1 MRFAITITVV
11 MWAISAGGGL
21 AAPQDMKTPPTGDE
35 RSAVRSGIP
44 VLTFDDAIR
53 KGITQSPLIQA
64 SKHGVEETEA
74 VTKQIESIN
83 YPQVR
88 GVLTQTSGNTRVLS
102 NLGISGSLPK
112 ATNALTNLGGRAD
125 LLITDFGRT
134 AHRILA
140 NKAVTA
146 AAEKD
151 VMTNKAVVIL
161 NVQHAYL
168 NCLKQQRLVQIIE
181 ATVRQRQ
188 LIRDQAE
195 TFYKN
200 QLRAKL
206 DLDLA
211 SVELAKADVALLRA
225 TNELKM
231 AVAALNYAMGG
242 WDQGEYQLDDTPL
255 PATNPLPDEPA
266 DPSMEPLFR
275 QGLDKRPELLASQDR
290 VQASEEALKAA
301 RALNWGTISGIATT
315 GITYYNKPPF
325 AGVAGSEGKSDADGQ
340 NIRWYG
346 AGLVSSTPLFTGFR
360 IEGAIEEAEGRQA
373 ETRATTR
380 SIANDI
386 VLQIAQ
392 AYFTRRTAAQQIDVA
407 AARLDHAREMLGLAR
422 ERYKRGLGSILD
434 VTVATVE
441 VLNADTTLAETQYD
455 YRASEVALAYALG
468 SDYSRY

>member
-1 MRFAITITVV
+1 MRLATIVTCILLTL
-11 MWAISAGGGL
+11 ATSSRASAAQDVPSQLTDAG
-21 AAPQDMKTPPTGDE
+21 AATQNGKRQLTLDE
-35 RSAVRSGIP
+35 
-44 VLTFDDAIR
+44 AIR
-53 KGITQSPLIQA
+53 TGIEQSPLIQA
-64 SKHGVEETEA
+64 SQHGVEETEA

-88 GVLTQTSGNTRVLS
+88 GALTQTSGNTRVLS

-134 AHRILA
+134 AHRLLA
-140 NKAVTA
+140 NKALTA
-146 AAEKD
+146 AAQKD
-151 VMTNKAVVIL
+151 VLTNKAVVIL

-181 ATVRQRQ
+181 ATLRQRQ

-195 TFYKN
+195 TYYKN

-206 DLDLA
+206 DFDLA
-211 SVELAKADVALLRA
+211 AVEVAKAELALLRA
-225 TNELKM
+225 TNDLKV
-231 AVAALNYAMGG
+231 AVAELNYAMGNSG
-242 WDQGEYQLDDTPL
+242 QVDYQF
-255 PATNPLPDEPA
+255 AEVPLPDTSPA
-266 DPSMEPLFR
+266 ADDTALETLFR
-275 QGLDKRPELLASQDR
+275 QGLEHRPELLASQDR
-290 VQASEEALKAA
+290 IQATEEALKAA
-301 RALNWGTISGIATT
+301 RALNFGTISGIATT

-325 AGVAGSEGKSDADGQ
+325 AGVAGSEGKSQADGQ

-346 AGLVSSTPLFTGFR
+346 AGLVTSTPLFTGFR
-360 IEGAIEEAEGRQA
+360 IEGQIEEAQARQDEA
-373 ETRATTR
+373 RATTR

-386 VLQIAQ
+386 ILQIAQ
-392 AYFTRRTAAQQIDVA
+392 ASLTRQTAAQQISVA
-407 AARLDHAREMLGLAR
+407 QAKLEHAHEMLGLAR

-441 VLNADTTLAETQYD
+441 VLNADTTVAETQYD

-468 SDYSRY
+468 SEYARY

>member
-1 MRFAITITVV
+1 MRFSILFTCIL
-11 MWAISAGGGL
+11 WALDMSRLASA
-21 AAPQDMKTPPTGDE
+21 AQDMPSPPRVAGAVTQDGKRPLTLDE
-35 RSAVRSGIP
+35 
-44 VLTFDDAIR
+44 AIR
-53 KGITQSPLIQA
+53 RGIEQSPLIQA
-64 SKHGVEETEA
+64 SRHGVEETQA

-88 GVLTQTSGNTRVLS
+88 GALSQTSGNTRVLS
-102 NLGISGSLPK
+102 NLGIGGSLPRS
-112 ATNALTNLGGRAD
+112 TNALTNLGGRAD

-140 NKAVTA
+140 NKALTA

-151 VMTNKAVVIL
+151 ILTNKAVVIL

-181 ATVRQRQ
+181 ATLHQRQ

-211 SVELAKADVALLRA
+211 AVEVAKAELALVRA
-225 TNELKM
+225 TNDLKI
-231 AVAALNYAMGG
+231 AVATLNYAMGTS
-242 WDQGEYQLDDTPL
+242 DQGDYQFAEVPL
-255 PATNPLPDEPA
+255 PETNVSIDEPA
-266 DPSMEPLFR
+266 LEQLYR
-275 QGLDKRPELLASQDR
+275 QGLEKRPELLASQDR
-290 VQASEEALKAA
+290 VQATEEALKAA
-301 RALNWGTISGIATT
+301 RALNYGTISGIATT
-315 GITYYNKPPF
+315 GVTYYNKPPNSR
-325 AGVAGSEGKSDADGQ
+325 SEQTDGQ
-340 NIRWYG
+340 TQRWYG
-346 AGLVSSTPLFTGFR
+346 AGLVTSTPLFTGFR
-360 IEGAIEEAEGRQA
+360 IEGQIEEAQGRQREA
-373 ETRATTR
+373 KASTR

-392 AYFTRRTAAQQIDVA
+392 ASLVRQTAAEQISVA
-407 AARLDHAREMLGLAR
+407 QAKLEHAQEMLGLAR

-434 VTVATVE
+434 LTVATVE

-468 SDYSRY
+468 NEYSRY